1 MLQCL
6 SEVGS
11 EMLYSESMCLDAE
24 LAPLETA
31 TAASLATSGIENVA
45 QQIATMP
52 FSQQVVEMSRTTKPI
67 SLDWDEYSKSS
78 NEKRACECCS

>member
-1 MLQCL
+1 ML
-6 SEVGS
+6 SS
-11 EMLYSESMCLDAE
+11 EMFLDAE

-52 FSQQVVEMSRTTKPI
+52 LSQQVVEMSRATKPF
-67 SLDWDEYSKSS
+67 SLD
-78 NEKRACECCS
+78 

>member
-1 MLQCL
+1 MLS
-6 SEVGS
+6 SE
-11 EMLYSESMCLDAE
+11 MCLDAE

-52 FSQQVVEMSRTTKPI
+52 LSQQVVEMSRATKPF
-67 SLDWDEYSKSS
+67 SLD
-78 NEKRACECCS
+78 